1 MSFLRVQ
8 NCPIFSA
15 KVFPKL
21 LPDLNSGLPRPSFMS
36 ATVRVRKNAKKSE
49 KKNQKTFKTIYGLAV
64 TSRWRHRVAFSNLMP
79 QDCTESGIARFFHPN
94 LGNCDDRNIDQLAKN

>member
-1 MSFLRVQ
+1 MS
-8 NCPIFSA
+8 
-15 KVFPKL
+15 PKIE
-21 LPDLNSGLPRPSFMS
+21 R
-36 ATVRVRKNAKKSE
+36 E
-49 KKNQKTFKTIYGLAV
+49 KNQKTFKTIYGLAV